1 MGTPPSLNDCLESW
15 IDTSPLT
22 NLNNIIDNEIVPQ
35 ASGVLPFCILDDKT
49 VFFLLGKESY
59 RKGFFAH
66 GTWCDFGGSINH
78 KNSLGGFDSAL
89 LTAAQELLEESIG
102 TCAKDNSNLNDVA
115 TYIQNNCYMVV
126 NSFFGKKTP
135 YRMYIVRIP
144 FSNIPQNFQIRHRIA
159 VRFRYSSS
167 SSSSNLVNQNQYM
180 VVQRERLR
188 EKMPYLFT
196 KAGRT
201 KRHFLEKDSLQWV
214 SSDVLSQCLDMQN
227 NSSNPFK
234 LRPEFAQTLVKED
247 IVGKLDLMIKDHNNS
262 TTTIGPPPG
271 FEGLLI
277 KK

>member
-1 MGTPPSLNDCLESW
+1 MGTPPCLNDCLETW
-15 IDTSPLT
+15 IDTSPIT
-22 NLNNIIDNEIVPQ
+22 INNNNDNDIPPQ

-78 KNSLGGFDSAL
+78 KHSLGGFDSAL

-115 TYIQNNCYMVV
+115 TYIKNNCYMVV

-144 FSNIPQNFQIRHRIA
+144 YSNIPQDFQIRHRIA
-159 VRFRYSSS
+159 IRFRYSTSSS
-167 SSSSNLVNQNQYM
+167 SSSLVNQNQYM

-214 SSDVLSQCLDMQN
+214 SSDVLSQCLDMK
-227 NSSNPFK
+227 NSSP
-234 LRPEFAQTLVKED
+234 LRLRKEFAQTLVEED
-247 IVGKLDLMIKDHNNS
+247 IVRKLDLMIKDHNS
-262 TTTIGPPPG
+262 TTPPPG